1 MVKTIQKFSAS
12 WCMPCRVFA
21 KTFEEVS
28 KMEEYKNIEFKEIDI
43 EDDENGEELVE
54 KYGVRSVPTTILLD
68 ENDEVIY
75 KLMGNVSYND
85 FTSVINKALN
95 GEEI

>member
-12 WCMPCRVFA
+12 WCMPCRAFA

>member
-12 WCMPCRVFA
+12 WCMPCRAFA

-43 EDDENGEELVE
+43 EDDENVEELVE